1 MDQITA
7 ELFPP
12 SQIPYPVIFARIL
25 GALFLGAVI
34 GFEREAKAR
43 PAGLKT
49 HMLVCLAACTFGI
62 ISLESVRLGGFFDDR
77 VRLDPLRVV
86 EAVTAGVAFLAAGT
100 IVLSRV
106 KFRDNDWRQP
116 VARGGHR
123 SCGGLRS
130 VGCCRF
136 CSCLRLLCPL
146 RHRLHRGAGHAP
158 PKAGRR
164 TTGRGEQYPGQ
175 ALGLTFTRFDRA
187 PGHLE
192 KLSICMS

>member
-7 ELFPP
+7 ELLPP
-12 SQIPYPVIFARIL
+12 SQIPYPIIFARIL

-100 IVLSRV
+100 IVLSRGEV
-106 KFRDNDWRQP
+106 Q
-116 VARGGHR
+116 GI
-123 SCGGLRS
+123 
-130 VGCCRF
+130 
-136 CSCLRLLCPL
+136 
-146 RHRLHRGAGHAP
+146 
-158 PKAGRR
+158 
-164 TTGRGEQYPGQ
+164 TTGASLWLAGAIGLAVGFGQ
-175 ALGLTFTRFDRA
+175 WVVAGFAVASAFSVLFVIGSIEARA
-187 PGHLE
+187 MPHQKPNVE
-192 KLSICMS
+192 PQDEASNTHVKR